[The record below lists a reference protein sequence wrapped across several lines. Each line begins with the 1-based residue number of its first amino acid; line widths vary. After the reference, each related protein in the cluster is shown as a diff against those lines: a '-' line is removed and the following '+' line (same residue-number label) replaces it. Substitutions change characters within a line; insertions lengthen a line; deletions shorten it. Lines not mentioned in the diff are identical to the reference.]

1 MCIDATRRH
10 SILSSVIL
18 SSAPD
23 VRLVTGSTDWGAH
36 KTCIGGTRLYKCTL
50 LWCGNAPD
58 ARKPRFF
65 AAGSKQNSPFRSW
78 KHGCSRLFPHT
89 TARLRNAARRAVGWV
104 RLRYFTHDLKGT
116 VSTHLRIGVP
126 ITVSGILCGV
136 LRRVTSP
143 R

>member
-10 SILSSVIL
+10 RHTEFGDFEFGAKNEVSNRF
-18 SSAPD
+18 D
-23 VRLVTGSTDWGAH
+23 RLGAH

-78 KHGCSRLFPHT
+78 KHGCARLFPHT

-126 ITVSGILCGV
+126 ITVSSILCGV

>member
-18 SSAPD
+18 SSAPRM
-23 VRLVTGSTDWGAH
+23 RLVTDSTGWGR
-36 KTCIGGTRLYKCTL
+36 TRPVSGVPVFISVPYFGAATRRMR
-50 LWCGNAPD
+50 A
-58 ARKPRFF
+58 KPRFF
-65 AAGSKQNSPFRSW
+65 TAGSKQNSPFRSW
-78 KHGCSRLFPHT
+78 KHGCARLFPHT

-126 ITVSGILCGV
+126 ITVSSILCGV